1 MAKVSVL
8 VAVYNASAYLPVC
21 LDSLLNQTLKDIQ
34 VVCIDDC
41 STDNSLAILD
51 DYARKDN
58 RIDVVRL
65 SKNGGQAHAR
75 NEGLKV
81 ASGDYV
87 CMLDADDWFSPDAL
101 ESAVRA
107 FSDAEVDC
115 VLFDVMMTWQDKSH
129 IYTMPSFEMLTGHE
143 AFRLSLDWQIHGLYM
158 LRGDIHRKY
167 PYDETCRLYS
177 DDNTTRIHYLL
188 SRKVGR
194 CRGVYYYRQHS
205 QSSTHA
211 VSVRRFDY
219 LKANESM
226 RRQLLQHN
234 VSKDLVAIYENHRW
248 LNLIDVYMFYHCHG
262 KQLPVSDREY
272 GLGEMKRVWTNID
285 RSVLNKKT
293 TTKFGYRPMS
303 RWWLFRIQE
312 WLYFTLRG
320 LLKLNK

>member
-1 MAKVSVL
+1 MTKVSVL
-8 VAVYNASAYLPVC
+8 VAVYNAAQYLHDC

-34 VVCIDDC
+34 VICIDDC
-41 STDNSLAILD
+41 STDSSLSILNE
-51 DYARKDN
+51 YAQKDSRVEVLHLDRN
-58 RIDVVRL
+58 C
-65 SKNGGQAHAR
+65 GQAHAR
-75 NEGLKV
+75 NEGLKI
-81 ASGDYV
+81 ADGEFV
-87 CMLDADDWFSPDAL
+87 CMLDADDWFSADAL
-101 ESAVRA
+101 EKAVEC
-107 FSDAEVDC
+107 FSEPEIDC
-115 VLFDVMMTWQDKSH
+115 VLFDVSMSWPERSYMYQ
-129 IYTMPSFEMLTGHE
+129 MPSFDVLTGVD

-158 LRGDIHRKY
+158 LRGDIHREN
-167 PYDETCRLYS
+167 PYDETCKLYS

-194 CRGVYYYRQHS
+194 CSGIYYYRQHS

-248 LNLIDVYMFYHCHG
+248 LNLIGVYMFYHCHA
-262 KQLPVSDREY
+262 KQLSVTDREY

-303 RWWLFRIQE
+303 RWCLFRIQE